1 MGKKSKEEQM
11 RDNLMEVGIDEEAYW
26 RYWYDLYHMNVAA
39 CNPVHPIVLKRYGSM
54 PDKYRMKFMNKNN
67 KSK

>member
-1 MGKKSKEEQM
+1 MGKKSKEERM

>member
-1 MGKKSKEEQM
+1 MGKKSKEERI

>member
-1 MGKKSKEEQM
+1 MGKKSKEERI

-54 PDKYRMKFMNKNN
+54 PEKYRMKFMNKNN

>member
-1 MGKKSKEEQM
+1 MARRSKEEKI